1 MQTRSSNSSTTTV
14 LIAVLLVL
22 SFPFWIGILGGLLGL
37 IIGIFGGVIGAI
49 GGIIGGIFGA
59 IGGLIG
65 WIFDW
70 NFHFPFIFWNHSFFT
85 ILAIVL
91 LIVILTKSRK

>member
-1 MQTRSSNSSTTTV
+1 MQTRSTNSSATTA

-22 SFPFWIGILGGLLGL
+22 SFPFWIGIVGGLFGL

-70 NFHFPFIFWNHSFFT
+70 NFHFPFFFGHSSFVT
-85 ILAIVL
+85 LVAIILLV
-91 LIVILTKSRK
+91 VILTKTRK